1 MDYPVWLDA
10 TLSGGVVIGAVSI
23 LHVIIAHFAIGAG
36 FVIVAAEARGR
47 GRGQEVFVRFAE
59 KHSYLLL
66 LLSVVLGALTGV
78 GIWFTIGLVSPVA
91 TSALIHNFVWGWAIE
106 WVFFIVEI
114 AAALIYYNTWGRLSG
129 RTHVMVGWVY
139 FIAAW
144 FSLVVINGIVAFMM
158 TPGAWLE
165 SGSFWAGFFNPTYL
179 PGLFYRSAVSLVL
192 GAVWGLAVVRR
203 LKQHDPVQRRLLTR
217 WLGIL
222 GLVGTAAAALG
233 TLWWAGAVPETA
245 SDLFRGAG
253 GLYGGT
259 WELSWIA
266 LAVTGGVLLL
276 VSILPRVNRLPTA
289 VVLILATA
297 LFFGGWERVREAS
310 RKPWVIYGHMYSNG
324 ILVDEIEE
332 LNSQGILS
340 RAPWAWYRKDGTRAG
355 MGEAVYRAQC
365 QACHT
370 IDGYNSITRLVEG
383 LDHYTLDGIFMAL
396 DQNPAMPPFV
406 GTEEERMQ
414 LARYLAAL
422 GGMPPED
429 EGPEGGP
436 R

>member
-47 GRGQEVFVRFAE
+47 SRGEEVFVRFAE
-59 KHSYLLL
+59 RHSYLLL

-91 TSALIHNFVWGWAIE
+91 TSSLIHNFVWGWAIE
-106 WVFFIVEI
+106 WVFFILEI
-114 AAALIYYNTWGRLSG
+114 AAALIYYNTWGKLSG
-129 RTHVMVGWVY
+129 RTHLMVGWLY

-144 FSLVVINGIVAFMM
+144 MSLAVINGIVAFMM
-158 TPGAWLE
+158 TPGGWIE
-165 SGSFWAGFFNPTYL
+165 SGSFWQGFFNPTYL
-179 PGLFYRSAVSLVL
+179 SSLFFRSAIALIL
-192 GAVWGLAVVRR
+192 GVVWGLAVINRMKEHGAEERQGV
-203 LKQHDPVQRRLLTR
+203 TR

-222 GLVGTAAAALG
+222 GVIGVAAAALG

-245 SDLFRGAG
+245 SDLFRGPG
-253 GLYGGT
+253 GLYAGT
-259 WELSWIA
+259 WKLSWIA
-266 LAVTGGVLLL
+266 LAVTGGLLLL
-276 VSILPRVNRLPTA
+276 VTFLPRTNFLGTA
-289 VVLILATA
+289 ILLILATA

-310 RKPWVIYGHMYSNG
+310 RKPWVIHGYMYSNG
-324 ILVDEIEE
+324 IRADEIEE
-332 LNSQGILS
+332 LDREGILS
-340 RAPWAWYRKDGTRAG
+340 RAPWAWYRRDGTRAQ

-370 IDGYNSITRLVEG
+370 TEGYNSITRLVEG
-383 LDHYTLDGIFMAL
+383 LDHYTLDGLLMAL
-396 DQNPAMPPFV
+396 DQNPAMPPFA
-406 GTEEERMQ
+406 GTEQERMQ
-414 LARYLAAL
+414 LARYLATL
-422 GGMPPED
+422 GGMPPQD
-429 EGPEGGP
+429 EQPGGGL